1 MEEWNGMDPHT
12 GSFNHYS
19 YGAVCD
25 FLFSRTVGIRPVI
38 EKPGYQEFIV
48 EPVTGESFTEA
59 KAVYEKVQNRL
70 CRICLGFAEKD
81 GIYQFQLLS
90 QVSALLP
97 RISLQR
103 NYKSIEDRISD

>member
-1 MEEWNGMDPHT
+1 MDPHT

-59 KAVYEKVQNRL
+59 KAVYESLYGTISSEWTQNGGLTEYQIEVPVNTIANVRL
-70 CRICLGFAEKD
+70 NGSIKDLEK
-81 GIYQFQLLS
+81 IQNTY
-90 QVSALLP
+90 
-97 RISLQR
+97 R
-103 NYKSIEDRISD
+103 E

>member
-1 MEEWNGMDPHT
+1 MELDERALYYWDPVKALVTRADGTKDKWENAT
-12 GSFNHYS
+12 GISRIFV
-19 YGAVCD
+19 GAS
-25 FLFSRTVGIRPVI
+25 SRDLRL
-38 EKPGYQEFIV
+38 E
-48 EPVTGESFTEA
+48 GEI
-59 KAVYEKVQNRL
+59 KVRNRQ

-103 NYKSIEDRISD
+103 NYKSIEDRISI